1 MTEEEKQRDRQCKV
15 DVTAR
20 LSCIDIRRYK
30 LGSIDKRLTTYAKTV
45 ISHPEGH
52 NLYEQ
57 LALLRF
63 FHLLDKYEM
72 RAGEVKKFIRFY
84 ESLPFSGTNGRQCYK
99 LTPVQV
105 FQFTN
110 IMGFYRD
117 STHHLCHDAL
127 LFVPRKFS
135 KTTSVASLAIY
146 DFLFGDH
153 NAQAFT
159 TANSFN
165 QAQICFKEIKS
176 ILEAIDPN
184 LSHFR
189 LNREIVKWKDNSFR
203 ESSIQC
209 LAANADK
216 LDGLNASMVIS
227 DEYANADS
235 SDVREKLI
243 TSMGMRENPLVVT
256 ITTASSKT
264 NTPFFDMLELY
275 KKILRGDMQQDAI
288 FAHIFQ
294 PDVDDEEGD
303 PKTWAK
309 VQPHLG
315 ITVRKEYYSERW
327 TAAQSSIDDMRG
339 FRNLQLN
346 VFDTEGAAS
355 WITGKEIRAHSEKVS
370 IPHFVG
376 NPDCEVA
383 VDLSVRDDFSAVS
396 YYVYLGNDRSCIYS
410 DYYIPAETVE
420 NHRNKDMYKRW
431 VAAGY
436 LHVCGEKTIDYEQ
449 IVADIMTNGAYLNI
463 LKIAFDP
470 NRSQTFQNTLI
481 AVGGGSYMR
490 AYKQTNFY
498 FTRPV
503 EVVEELIYNNKLVF
517 DTNPINAYCF
527 DNAVLDVDRMGNKKP
542 MKRSD
547 NLKIDGCITALMAV
561 GASIEQER
569 SAV

>member
-1 MTEEEKQRDRQCKV
+1 MTEDEKERDRQCKV
-15 DVTAR
+15 DVTSH
-20 LSCIDIRRYK
+20 LNCVDLKRYK
-30 LGSIDKRLTTYAKTV
+30 LDSIDRRLTTYAKSV

-63 FHLLDKYEM
+63 FKLMGKYEM
-72 RAGEVKKFIRFY
+72 RAKEVKKFIAFY
-84 ESLPFSGTNGRQCYK
+84 ESLPFSGVNGRQCYK

-117 STHHLCHDAL
+117 ATHRLCHDAL

-159 TANSFN
+159 TANSFA

-176 ILEAIDPN
+176 ILEAIDPS

-189 LNREIVKWKDNSFR
+189 LNREIVKWRDNSFR
-203 ESSIQC
+203 ESFIEC
-209 LAANADK
+209 LASNADR

-243 TSMGMRENPLVVT
+243 TSMGMRENPLVIT
-256 ITTASSKT
+256 ITTASSKI

-275 KKILRGDMQQDAI
+275 KRILRGELEQDSI

-294 PDVDDEEGD
+294 PDVDDQEGD
-303 PKTWAK
+303 PHTWAK

-315 ITVRKEYYSERW
+315 ITVKKEYYQERW
-327 TAAQSSIDDMRG
+327 TVAQASIDDMRG

-355 WITGKEIRAHSEKVS
+355 WITGKEIREHSQK
-370 IPHFVG
+370 IDITKLVG
-376 NPDCEVA
+376 NPDCEIA
-383 VDLSVRDDFSAVS
+383 ADLSVRDDFSAVS
-396 YYVYLGNDRSCIYS
+396 YYIYLGEDSSCIYT

-420 NHRNKDMYKRW
+420 NHRNSNLYKRW

-436 LHVCGEKTIDYEQ
+436 LHVCGQKTIDYHQ
-449 IVADIMTNGAYLNI
+449 IVNDIIKNSDYLTI
-463 LKIAFDP
+463 WKIAFDP
-470 NRSQTFQNTLI
+470 NKSQTFQNDLRTV
-481 AVGGGSYMR
+481 VGSPYLQT
-490 AYKQTNFY
+490 YKQTNYY
-498 FTRPV
+498 FTKPV
-503 EVVEELIYNNKLVF
+503 EVVEELICNDKIGF

-527 DNAVLDVDRMGNKKP
+527 DNAILDVDRMGNKKP
-542 MKRSD
+542 MKRSG

-561 GASIEQER
+561 GVSIEQER